1 MSWATAPAW
10 HGERNGS
17 SLLPPCPGSQSRGR
31 TVWGE
36 EKTSLG
42 EDVGGEDAAR
52 GGLDSCQHFASVS
65 IFASAG
71 RPAASFLL
79 LEGRM
84 WSRKSPTI
92 FFFSSWEFLRFIREK
107 HSDRYQLHEA
117 GANNERTQRWLG
129 SAWEALREG
138 CSLVISSTSAE
149 LRDCCDVVHQLK
161 IKLHDFAKLTTSSS
175 TPFET
180 LH

>member
-1 MSWATAPAW
+1 M
-10 HGERNGS
+10 
-17 SLLPPCPGSQSRGR
+17 L
-31 TVWGE
+31 
-36 EKTSLG
+36 LG
-42 EDVGGEDAAR
+42 EDLTPTSTSPLSASSPLQVDLQPASCCWKGGC
-52 GGLDSCQHFASVS
+52 G
-65 IFASAG
+65 AG
-71 RPAASFLL
+71 NHPLF
-79 LEGRM
+79 
-84 WSRKSPTI
+84 

-129 SAWEALREG
+129 SAGEALRGG
-138 CSLVISSTSAE
+138 CSLAISSTSAE